1 MSTIAYDGITYSV
14 MYIDPSIETA
24 GDGSTPATALSNFP
38 DVLVNNSMYVIRRT
52 PETSYTS
59 MKNTGNIGLKNIL
72 LIGMPKDKSDFFYN
86 LMETSAIEAWGNDDA
101 ANYANVRM
109 DSSRYPYDGDT
120 IHANSTGQVFCETS
134 ILTFYANNCY
144 FYRSSDGASAYNSL
158 HFMFYFG
165 SQVNS
170 SITFEGCKFGYTQYD
185 FDKKDFR
192 VSNIDISTDTSTYPQ
207 YKCTGYVYISKA
219 RNVRIDKCIINQC
232 TATPADNHY
241 PNYTSRLPFR
251 AGIYI
256 SNCKQFE
263 FTNNS
268 LYKLFRNYDGN
279 IYDGTNTSRMFATI
293 EVQNSDGRSYYD
305 NNLINIIFSSK
316 TSAINYLRIIE
327 DTKNVIDVNNTI
339 VNFYKMKDTSLVS
352 LTLQN
357 ARAIIYFNSYTQIRL
372 KNLTC
377 DNTENEDELYFKGLP
392 VLYVEYNG
400 LGMPGNPGSYIEKVN
415 CKFKHDANVSVT
427 NCNIIELVSPEGQWA
442 KDNNNYWNS
451 GNAYI
456 NGLSWNPS
464 KTIIATDIHVDAPL
478 NGGYAFNLY
487 HVGVKTD
494 YVGGRVYLSSSSLT
508 ANKIYNH
515 FVSNAGLN
523 VYGNSF
529 LKVAE
534 YEVNQTGYAG
544 SVHLACDTNKDTS
557 VWVGKS
563 NARLFY
569 ENTSSNLYAKS
580 QCSVLVCPNYLAE
593 GQFFA
598 RNGTYLAK
606 SWNVTRTG
614 SNSAASIKFYNN
626 TVNSDDT
633 WPLYIGMEPTSGIE
647 IVPSTVGK
655 KMLTCYIALKNFH
668 ETDLPKCSR
677 KCGVAVNVP
686 ETLADG
692 TVTEHVYT
700 STGKLRPDDS
710 TWSNDTDLTTYRFEI
725 PIEVK
730 DVTNPI
736 DVKLWYNWYDI
747 DGFVYFDPDIKL
759 TDITQE

>member
-38 DVLVNNSMYVIRRT
+38 DVLVDNSMYVIRRT

-86 LMETSAIEAWGNDDA
+86 LMETSAIEAWGNDAA

-109 DSSRYPYDGDT
+109 DSSSYPSDS
-120 IHANSTGQVFCETS
+120 ANGIVRNTTGQVFCENS

-144 FYRSSDGASAYNSL
+144 FYRSSDGASAASDL
-158 HFMFYFG
+158 HMMFYFG
-165 SQVNS
+165 SQINS
-170 SITFEGCKFGYTQYD
+170 SIIFEGCKFGYTQYD

-192 VSNIDISTDTSTYPQ
+192 ANNTDVSTDASTYPQ
-207 YKCTGYVYISKA
+207 YKCTGYVYIDFA
-219 RNVRIDKCIINQC
+219 RNVRINNCIINQC
-232 TATPADNHY
+232 TAIKDRTYYSYNSNRPK
-241 PNYTSRLPFR
+241 RM
-251 AGIYI
+251 GIAI
-256 SNCKQFE
+256 QDCRQFE
-263 FTNNS
+263 FTNNKI
-268 LYKLFRNYDGN
+268 YKLFRDYDN
-279 IYDGTNTSRMFATI
+279 TNTSEDYFYRTI
-293 EVQNSDGRSYYD
+293 SQGGTRGRSYY
-305 NNLINIIFSSK
+305 NNNVLNYIFSSK
-316 TSAINYLRIIE
+316 TSNVRYISMIE
-327 DTKNVIDVNNTI
+327 DFMQNVEFKNTT
-339 VNFYKMKDTSLVS
+339 VNFYKMKDTNLTSLNLYTSNNDNSDAIVNIR
-352 LTLQN
+352 N
-357 ARAIIYFNSYTQIRL
+357 AKIQIRL
-372 KNLTC
+372 QNLNC
-377 DNTENEDELYFKGLP
+377 DNSENEDGLYFKGLP
-392 VLYVEYNG
+392 VLYVWYNN
-400 LGMPGNPGSYIEKVN
+400 LGMPGNPASYIKNVN
-415 CKFKHDANVSVT
+415 CKFKHNANISIR
-427 NCNIIELVSPEGQWA
+427 NSDIICLTSPNAQWN
-442 KDNNNYWNS
+442 DNEWNTD
-451 GNAYI
+451 YI
-456 NGLSWNPS
+456 SQLSWNPS

-487 HVGVKTD
+487 HAGVKTD
-494 YVGGRVYLSSSSLT
+494 YVGGRVYLNCSSLT
-508 ANKIYNH
+508 ADKIYNH

-529 LKVAE
+529 LKAGE
-534 YEVNQTGYAG
+534 YEVNQDGYVGA
-544 SVHLACDTNKDTS
+544 VHLACNRNKDTS

-569 ENTSSNLYAKS
+569 ENTSNNLYNNS
-580 QCSVLVCPNYLAE
+580 QCSVLVCPNYLTE

-598 RNGTYLAK
+598 RNETYLAK

-626 TVNSDDT
+626 TVNSYDT

-736 DVKLWYNWYDI
+736 DVKLWYNWYDV

-759 TDITQE
+759 TDIAQE

>member
-1 MSTIAYDGITYSV
+1 MSTIAYDGVTYSV
-14 MYIDPSIETA
+14 LYIDPSIESA

-38 DVLVNNSMYVIRRT
+38 DVLTDNTMYVIRRT

-59 MKNTGNIGLKNIL
+59 VKNTGNIGLKNIL
-72 LIGMPKDKSDFFYN
+72 FIGMPKDKSDFFYD
-86 LMETSAIEAWGNDDA
+86 LMESSVVEAWGNDDV

-109 DSSRYPYDGDT
+109 DSSSYPEDT
-120 IHANSTGQVFCETS
+120 SNIHANPTGQVFCETS

-144 FYRSSDGASAYNSL
+144 FYRSSDGASASSSL

-165 SQVNS
+165 SQTNS

-192 VSNIDISTDTSTYPQ
+192 ANNTDVSTDTSTYPQ
-207 YKCTGYVYISKA
+207 YKCTGYAYVESA
-219 RNVRIDKCIINQC
+219 RNVRISNCIINQC
-232 TATPADNHY
+232 TATPSRNEY
-241 PNYTSRLPFR
+241 VYVTSRIAFR
-251 AGIYI
+251 AGFYI
-256 SNCKQFE
+256 STCQQFE
-263 FTNNS
+263 FLNNNI
-268 LYKLFRNYDGN
+268 YKLFRNNDADVYDGSN
-279 IYDGTNTSRMFATI
+279 ERYFYNVINVASSR
-293 EVQNSDGRSYYD
+293 GRSYYD
-305 NNLINIIFSSK
+305 NNYINMIFSSK
-316 TSAINYLRIIE
+316 TSTINYLRMIN
-327 DTKNVIDVNNTI
+327 DSKNNIDMNNTYI
-339 VNFYKMKDTSLVS
+339 KFYKMKDTALTSLILNNVQS
-352 LTLQN
+352 
-357 ARAIIYFNSYTQIRL
+357 IVYFNTYTQIRL
-372 KNLTC
+372 QNFIC
-377 DNTENEDELYFKGLP
+377 DNSENEDELFFKGLP
-392 VLYVEYNG
+392 VLYAGYNG
-400 LGMPGNPGSYIEKVN
+400 LGMPGNPGSCIKKIN
-415 CKFKHDANVSVT
+415 CKFKHDANISVT
-427 NCNIIELVSPEGQWA
+427 NNDIITLNSSNGQWSNSSN
-442 KDNNNYWNS
+442 DWNS

-456 NGLSWNPS
+456 NDISWNPS

-487 HVGVKTD
+487 HAGVKTD
-494 YVGGRVYLSSSSLT
+494 YVGGRVYLNCSSLT
-508 ANKIYNH
+508 ADKIYNY

-529 LKVAE
+529 LKVGE
-534 YEVNQTGYAG
+534 YEVNQSGYTG
-544 SVHLACDTNKDTS
+544 SVHLSCDTNKDTS

-569 ENTSSNLYAKS
+569 ENTSSNLYNKS
-580 QCSVLVCPNYLAE
+580 QCSVLVCPNYLTE

-598 RNGTYLAK
+598 RNETYLAK

-626 TVNSDDT
+626 TVNNSDT

-647 IVPSTVGK
+647 IVPSTTGK
-655 KMLTCYIALKNFH
+655 KMLTCYIALKNFN

-686 ETLADG
+686 ETLDDG

-700 STGKLRPDDS
+700 STGKLRADDS
-710 TWSNDTDLTTYRFEI
+710 TWSNDTGLTTYRFEI

-730 DVTNPI
+730 EITNPI
-736 DVKLWYNWYDI
+736 DVKLWYNWYDV

-759 TDITQE
+759 TDIA

>member
-14 MYIDPSIETA
+14 TYIDPSIETA
-24 GDGSTPATALSNFP
+24 GDGSTPATALNNFP
-38 DVLVNNSMYVIRRT
+38 DVLVDNSMYVIRRT

-109 DSSRYPYDGDT
+109 DSSSYPQDSASGVAINT
-120 IHANSTGQVFCETS
+120 TGQVFCESS

-144 FYRSSDGASAYNSL
+144 FYRSSNGASAQSSL
-158 HFMFYFG
+158 HIMFYFG
-165 SQVNS
+165 SQANS

-192 VSNIDISTDTSTYPQ
+192 ANNTDVSTDSSTYPQ
-207 YKCTGYVYISKA
+207 YKCTGYVYISNA
-219 RNVRIDKCIINQC
+219 RNVRINNCTINQC
-232 TATPADNHY
+232 TAIKDGGYYYN
-241 PNYTSRLPFR
+241 NYNMPKRF
-251 AGIYI
+251 GILVG
-256 SNCKQFE
+256 NCKQFE
-263 FTNNS
+263 FTNNKI
-268 LYKLFRNYDGN
+268 YKLFRDYDNGSYTSDNNYF
-279 IYDGTNTSRMFATI
+279 YATI
-293 EVQNSDGRSYYD
+293 EQRGTGGRSYY
-305 NNLINIIFSSK
+305 NNNTLNYIFSSK
-316 TSAINYLRIIE
+316 TSNVRYLKLITDAMQNVE
-327 DTKNVIDVNNTI
+327 FKNTN
-339 VNFYKMKDTSLVS
+339 VNFYKMKDTNLTS
-352 LTLQN
+352 LTLYTYDGN
-357 ARAIIYFNSYTQIRL
+357 RDAIIWIMNAKTQIRL
-372 KNLTC
+372 QNLNC
-377 DNTENEDELYFKGLP
+377 DNSENEDGLYFKGLP
-392 VLYVEYNG
+392 VLYVWHNG
-400 LGMPGNPGSYIEKVN
+400 LGMPGNPSSYIKKIN
-415 CKFKHDANVSVT
+415 CKFKSDANISVRDSD
-427 NCNIIELVSPEGQWA
+427 IIYLISPNAQWSTST
-442 KDNNNYWNS
+442 NNNWNDS
-451 GNAYI
+451 YI
-456 NGLSWNPS
+456 YNCSWNPS

-487 HVGVKTD
+487 HAGVKTD
-494 YVGGRVYLSSSSLT
+494 YVGGRVYLSNSSLI
-508 ANKIYNH
+508 ANKIYNY

-523 VYGNSF
+523 IYGNSF
-529 LKVAE
+529 LKVGE
-534 YEVNQTGYAG
+534 YEVNQNGYTG
-544 SVHLACDTNKDTS
+544 SVHLACDTDKDTS

-569 ENTSSNLYAKS
+569 ENTSRNLYSKS
-580 QCSVLVCPNYLAE
+580 QCSVLVCPNYLTE

-598 RNGTYLAK
+598 RNETYLAK

-626 TVNSDDT
+626 TVNSNDT

-686 ETLADG
+686 EILTDG

-730 DVTNPI
+730 DITNPI

-759 TDITQE
+759 TDIA